1 MDYEKKYKEVL
12 KQIKECTPDE
22 NGFITIYPQE
32 IFPELK
38 ESEDERI
45 RKRIIHALHGDV
57 LEMSE
62 IKEAITWLEKQGDKD
77 KLIEELGEYK
87 AKYIQEVLQKHLE
100 EQKPVEWSEEDDK
113 IRRALIRFHK
123 STIDIDG
130 IKGADII
137 AWLEK
142 QKPDNDAENVS
153 VIANRDDEIFQAIS
167 VGLSDVFKECGWS
180 DFGGLPIEEI
190 QAWLEKQGEQKPV
203 EWSEEDERNASYI
216 CAALDCY
223 YRFREDRNNT
233 NGQEDLDKARNWL
246 YNKLKSLRP
255 QPKQEWSEEDENIR
269 KELLVHCQKL
279 SEASNAIKL
288 ADEYAKYNS
297 WVALLKS
304 LKERVQPQ
312 NTWKPSDEQIKL

>member
-1 MDYEKKYKEVL
+1 M
-12 KQIKECTPDE
+12 KQEIEIIKQMVA
-22 NGFITIYPQE
+22 NGDLPQE
-32 IFPELK
+32 VAEKYFPELK
-38 ESEDERI
+38 ESESEDE
-45 RKRIIHALHGDV
+45 
-57 LEMSE
+57 
-62 IKEAITWLEKQGDKD
+62 
-77 KLIEELGEYK
+77 
-87 AKYIQEVLQKHLE
+87 
-100 EQKPVEWSEEDDK
+100 K
-113 IRRALIRFHK
+113 IRNEIIDFIYDKTDTRELREK
-123 STIDIDG
+123 SNSWLT
-130 IKGADII
+130 
-137 AWLEK
+137 WLEK
-142 QKPDNDAENVS
+142 QKPMEDFNG
-153 VIANRDDEIFQAIS
+153 DDYGIDSLWHAIT
-167 VGLSDVFKECGWS
+167 
-180 DFGGLPIEEI
+180 I
-190 QAWLEKQGEQKPV
+190 LEKTLGEVEGYQTDDGILEHKCAITAVRKLAKERREQKPV

-312 NTWKPSDEQIKL
+312 NTWKPSDEQMEAMNTLIINIVRNPLLLDNFTQANLKTLYDDLKKLREE